1 VKRRV
6 ILAVMLAAVAMPYRA
21 AAQTCPVNIPHLNG
35 T

>member
-1 VKRRV
+1 
-6 ILAVMLAAVAMPYRA
+6 MLAAVAMPYRA